1 VAIDAPGWLLL
12 TLEAGIVVAAAAT
25 LFAGYR
31 VVTGPTT
38 PDRVVGLDAIG
49 TNVVAIAVL
58 YAMVSGQSFFVDVS
72 LVLAIIGF
80 ISTVTVARYVT
91 EGDIIE

>member
-1 VAIDAPGWLLL
+1 VATEAPGWLLL
-12 TLEAGIVVAAAAT
+12 ALDAAIVLAAVAT
-25 LFAGYR
+25 LVAGYR

-58 YAMVSGQSFFVDVS
+58 YAMVSGQGFFVDVS